1 MRFFEEPKKKIADKK
16 MDKFDEQK
24 IYVMGTSSTIIPC
37 FVITFRVKKVSAGP
51 VQKN

>member
-1 MRFFEEPKKKIADKK
+1 MRFFRNKKRFFVEKK
-16 MDKFDEQK
+16 FDKFYEQK

-51 VQKN
+51 LQKN

>member
-24 IYVMGTSSTIIPC
+24 IYVMGTLSTIIIILDD
-37 FVITFRVKKVSAGP
+37 VL
-51 VQKN
+51 

>member
-1 MRFFEEPKKKIADKK
+1 

-24 IYVMGTSSTIIPC
+24 IYVMGTLSTIIIILDDVLWCIIPC